1 MVDSPVRN
9 EALRR
14 RWKLPFPVLSDPG
27 GTEVLQPLE
36 LWNAEERGGIALP
49 ALLGIDPDGNELFR
63 HISRDFADRVHDED
77 VLEKLE
83 SLELAAISTPE
94 PLPLSD
100 GIPDEG
106 SEELQGAF
114 PEAAYV
120 PLMNGNF
127 YGALAISRRVTHE
140 ESLAEIKAHA
150 AMSKSF
156 VDAWAERRK
165 G

>member
-1 MVDSPVRN
+1 M
-9 EALRR
+9 
-14 RWKLPFPVLSDPG
+14 LSDAG

-49 ALLGIDPDGNELFR
+49 ALLGIDASGKELFR
-63 HISRDFADRVHDED
+63 HISRDFADRVHDDD

-83 SLELAAISTPE
+83 SLGLSAIEVPE
-94 PLPLSD
+94 ALPVD
-100 GIPDEG
+100 GDLPEDS
-106 SEELQGAF
+106 SEELKGAF
-114 PEAAYV
+114 PEAAYT

-156 VDAWAERRK
+156 VDAWAQRRK